1 MIAEYVTGTELIQ
14 TLKVIFPMILFSMF
28 VSLLVVYSWIMKF
41 VLSAIDFI
49 DDMRERKDM
58 HSAHVRVYY
67 KANFRLSSRGYVCI
81 AAIFTLFCFA
91 AYMFY
96 VVLKSPQMM

>member
-41 VLSAIDFI
+41 VLSAID
-49 DDMRERKDM
+49 DRLEWKAQ

-67 KANFRLSSRGYVCI
+67 QANFRPSPRAYIFIVI
-81 AAIFTLFCFA
+81 AFTLFCFA

-96 VVLKSPQMM
+96 TTAKVI

>member
-1 MIAEYVTGTELIQ
+1 MNEYVTTADALKAFELTFQ
-14 TLKVIFPMILFSMF
+14 MLLFCMA

-49 DDMRERKDM
+49 DDMRERKAM

-67 KANFRLSSRGYVCI
+67 QANFRPSSRGYVCI
-81 AAIFTLFCFA
+81 AVIFTLFCA
-91 AYMFY
+91 SIYMFY
-96 VVLKSPQMM
+96 TTAKVM

>member
-28 VSLLVVYSWIMKF
+28 VSLLVVYSFIMKF

-49 DDMRERKDM
+49 DDMRERNAK
-58 HSAHVRVYY
+58 HNSHVRIYY
-67 KANFRLSSRGYVCI
+67 QANFQPSSKLYISIVV
-81 AAIFTLFCFA
+81 IFTLFCLS

-96 VVLKSPQMM
+96 TTAKVI

>member
-1 MIAEYVTGTELIQ
+1 MNEYATVAEVLKAFEF
-14 TLKVIFPMILFSMF
+14 TLQMVLFCMV

-49 DDMRERKDM
+49 DDMRERKAQ

-67 KANFRLSSRGYVCI
+67 QANFRPSPKLYISMVV
-81 AAIFTLFCFA
+81 IFTLFCLSF
-91 AYMFY
+91 YMFFMAF
-96 VVLKSPQMM
+96 KSPQMM